1 MTSRGPI
8 VAMSFRPSIPWR
20 VALQQ
25 SPPPLAQPGSC
36 CAEHFRLSSKTQ
48 RTATWDFARVSR
60 KGFTPGGWAFGR
72 MSQPR
77 PSGVHPDETVVKK
90 SSRIGSLIAENG
102 SGRNAGS
109 AIGQTDRTAV
119 ASSLRSG
126 RPTQAVAVTWRGCVG
141 QIRYPT
147 LGPNCRTCCEV
158 GILPIER

>member
-60 KGFTPGGWAFGR
+60 KGFTPESWVRG
-72 MSQPR
+72 
-77 PSGVHPDETVVKK
+77 KK
-90 SSRIGSLIAENG
+90 VTESR
-102 SGRNAGS
+102 
-109 AIGQTDRTAV
+109 RTARFSGTRWSR
-119 ASSLRSG
+119 ALQGLRNQ
-126 RPTQAVAVTWRGCVG
+126 R
-141 QIRYPT
+141 
-147 LGPNCRTCCEV
+147 
-158 GILPIER
+158 

>member
-60 KGFTPGGWAFGR
+60 KGFTPECW
-72 MSQPR
+72 
-77 PSGVHPDETVVKK
+77 VKWEK
-90 SSRIGSLIAENG
+90 YLSPPGTAGFSR
-102 SGRNAGS
+102 RH
-109 AIGQTDRTAV
+109 
-119 ASSLRSG
+119 
-126 RPTQAVAVTWRGCVG
+126 
-141 QIRYPT
+141 
-147 LGPNCRTCCEV
+147 
-158 GILPIER
+158 